1 MLYLGDHLSPDDITE
16 ELSDCEQCAAA
27 AAAAAAGAGDEDG
40 RGDGESPTSECTPYQ
55 PPEYHSLLRQKPTNT
70 GSPANSGS
78 RHMSSFKPQRT
89 ASSVGTAAAGGGN
102 NNKKSVGLDAA
113 AAGPS
118 PDHIPRSHERL
129 PYRPA
134 SHDSVPP
141 SAALYVPEPQH
152 DSPAATDL
160 GTSESPPPLPSR
172 NPTNNSSIAAENS
185 SGIRNSP
192 SVGARYNPTLSPS
205 IGARCYDSAGSY
217 DRSAGGAHY
226 DSRHP
231 HFARQYD
238 AVPPEHYE
246 QLQQDIIE
254 SEHSQQNNSSS
265 SSSRSKRHRQRR
277 KPRSH
282 NNTDLSSNG
291 KSVMYQHIP
300 ATQCEHA
307 HGFAHTAT
315 QCVHV
320 HGFAHTAA
328 YTYSTNVLHVGT
340 VF

>member
-1 MLYLGDHLSPDDITE
+1 M
-16 ELSDCEQCAAA
+16 
-27 AAAAAAGAGDEDG
+27 
-40 RGDGESPTSECTPYQ
+40 
-55 PPEYHSLLRQKPTNT
+55 
-70 GSPANSGS
+70 
-78 RHMSSFKPQRT
+78 
-89 ASSVGTAAAGGGN
+89 
-102 NNKKSVGLDAA
+102 
-113 AAGPS
+113 
-118 PDHIPRSHERL
+118 
-129 PYRPA
+129 RP
-134 SHDSVPP
+134 V
-141 SAALYVPEPQH
+141 V
-152 DSPAATDL
+152 TDL

-307 HGFAHTAT
+307 HGFAHTA
-315 QCVHV
+315 
-320 HGFAHTAA
+320 AH
-328 YTYSTNVLHVGT
+328 TYSTNVLGVGT
-340 VF
+340 VFLTAAHCREDNYRVFNSDRKFCIFTVSAQYL